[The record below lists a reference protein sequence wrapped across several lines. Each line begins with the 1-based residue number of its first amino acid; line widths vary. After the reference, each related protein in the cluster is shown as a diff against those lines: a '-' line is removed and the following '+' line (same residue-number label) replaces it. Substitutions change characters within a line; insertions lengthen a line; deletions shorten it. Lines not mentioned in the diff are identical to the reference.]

1 MPLCL
6 LDILAWKETTP
17 DTSKITH
24 KGTIGAQQTSSQDDS
39 SLNHQRDMTF
49 YNTLFLNAVV
59 HPVGEVGRQ
68 FLRQTLDTE
77 LPHARPVGA
86 HDRSDV
92 LDSI

>member
-39 SLNHQRDMTF
+39 SLNHQRDM
-49 YNTLFLNAVV
+49 
-59 HPVGEVGRQ
+59 
-68 FLRQTLDTE
+68 
-77 LPHARPVGA
+77 
-86 HDRSDV
+86 
-92 LDSI
+92 